1 MRVISVAHVALA
13 PDLPDARAGGDAAAA
28 RWWPVEDLGPL
39 GTAPLGSGPLG
50 TGPLGTGPEE
60 TSAGETVAADVP
72 PLLYRRGPAATLH
85 RPMLRPS
92 KEKAQEGE

>member
-50 TGPLGTGPEE
+50 SGPLGTGPLGTGPEE

-72 PLLYRRGPAATLH
+72 PAGV
-85 RPMLRPS
+85 
-92 KEKAQEGE
+92 